1 RKTARPSRPES
12 RASPT
17 TIPWCGRPRSGPSR
31 AARNA
36 SAGWHAALPSRSPT
50 RRYARE
56 CWLTRRRLEAEAAVA
71 LADRPSFRRPRLDV
85 PLIAPPLGKA
95 SHLVLRQLDGRRRRL
110 LDDQVAVPLVL
121 PDREHV
127 LAGARDGVPLEGGG
141 LLVEQTALRQDG
153 LDDSDG
159 RAARVGLLPLHH

>member
-1 RKTARPSRPES
+1 GSRGVASPSASAARPSRGRTGPGSCAMRSSWRRTRKTARPSRPES

-36 SAGWHAALPSRSPT
+36 SAGWHAALPRPSPT

-95 SHLVLRQLDGRRRRL
+95 SHLVLRQLYGRRRRL

-127 LAGARDGVPLEGGG
+127 LAGAR
-141 LLVEQTALRQDG
+141 
-153 LDDSDG
+153 
-159 RAARVGLLPLHH
+159 